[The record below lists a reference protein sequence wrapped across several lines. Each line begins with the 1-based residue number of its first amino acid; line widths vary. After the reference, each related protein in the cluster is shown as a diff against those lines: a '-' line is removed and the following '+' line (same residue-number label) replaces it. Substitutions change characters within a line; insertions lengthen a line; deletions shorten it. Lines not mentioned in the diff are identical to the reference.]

1 MVLALPAWN
10 LVSFLT
16 SSGRLANS
24 IVSVIG
30 SDPSITAKS
39 SPSRGSVDTKEPSS
53 EGNSVSCAGSISDT
67 TSALFAASGRKPGFP
82 IISSCCSTGPS
93 MGSSAKLIKSPETN
107 TISSPLASASFKPAS
122 RSSIELYI
130 TVLPSIKYSNILI

>member
-39 SPSRGSVDTKEPSS
+39 SPSRGSIDTEEPST

-82 IISSCCSTGPS
+82 IISSSCSTGPS
-93 MGSSAKLIKSPETN
+93 IGSSAKLIKSPETN
-107 TISSPLASASFKPAS
+107 AISSPFSSASAIPIL
-122 RSSIELYI
+122 SSSGLLNI
-130 TVLPSIKYSNILI
+130 TVLLSIKYSNILF